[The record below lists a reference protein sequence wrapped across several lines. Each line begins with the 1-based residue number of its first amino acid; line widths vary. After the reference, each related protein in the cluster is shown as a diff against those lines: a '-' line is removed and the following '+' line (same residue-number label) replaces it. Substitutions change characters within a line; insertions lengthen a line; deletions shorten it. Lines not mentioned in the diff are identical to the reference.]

1 MAYHP
6 RIGITGSAGTGKTT
20 LAGQIAAALGAPLVE
35 EAMRRRL
42 EQGFDFHQIDRAT
55 HRALLASEA
64 EDLARLLAAP
74 NPRGLVTDRTPLDMA
89 AFWLSNGYGMDDP
102 AATEALLAR
111 AICAMADYDAVLLL
125 PWGGLPLE
133 ADGIR
138 SANPWLHLHFQTVME
153 GLCRRWL
160 APDRFFILP
169 ESVKSRGARLSWVMD
184 RLNMA
189 VAA

>member
-1 MAYHP
+1 MGYRP

-20 LAGQIAAALGAPLVE
+20 LASQVAAALDAPLVE

-42 EQGFDFHQIDRAT
+42 EQGFDLHRIDRAT

-74 NPRGLVTDRTPLDMA
+74 APRGLVTDRTPLDMA
-89 AFWLSNGYGMDDP
+89 TFWLSNGYGMDDP
-102 AATEALLAR
+102 AATEALLGR

-125 PWGGLPLE
+125 PWGALPLD

-160 APDRFFILP
+160 APDRFFMMP
-169 ESVKSRGARLSWVMD
+169 ETIRSRDARLSWVLD
-184 RLNMA
+184 RLAMA
-189 VAA
+189 MAA